1 MSQNYDFLRS
11 FTIDGKETKQL
22 FQIAKLNIPFLS
34 KENEF
39 FQVGNTDGKRF
50 RNTRLGDY
58 TLSIDGFIIKE
69 NTGKTVPQVMDE
81 LKALVNSDEPQKLV
95 FDIFPDRYFNAIF
108 SGVQEYDATDLRYT
122 PLTLVFDVPDGLAHQ
137 IEPNTFTNVYSTSRN
152 LILDSEYQKKDVYLH
167 QGVKLAEEKHNGSS
181 IVYVDYREGI
191 PYGGSAQDEYVW
203 LPIQSM
209 NRRNLPELQV
219 GQDVNFSIEAKV
231 LAIDE
236 DNPRPESGNLV
247 LEEWSVNPSKVL
259 RTHFINIPKEVGDFK
274 KYGKVIKITDPN
286 TKALNVNYGITG
298 LDTLI
303 HWSKPMLSLL
313 PPIGETVTA
322 PSVGAKA
329 YSNSIDFGDYD
340 YSTAPNLLHTLDYSK
355 LSRSTSVLTRPA
367 SYIKD
372 YGDYF
377 VLDANDASA
386 VGRDRN
392 CFIPFVTRLT
402 KGKTYTLSVSM
413 MFDDEFADNQGY
425 TSSLLSYTIYTNNP
439 ATSDRPVVIY
449 PSADMRNQWKRVSK
463 VFTVPAD
470 QKDGDYV
477 YLQLYQAA
485 GTKGKLYVRYD
496 MMIQEGDQTSSQTT
510 GWKPNLLDVPYYLSK
525 APLGEN
531 IANKTIKYPIK
542 TSAYAVYTG
551 PNTEPYIAGQKYT
564 LTMKATKS
572 ATQTFNV
579 FLNAGTIGVGSMTS
593 VDGLTDVWQK
603 TFTVSQSNI
612 DAGVKD
618 RLTIYQVPNS
628 SVGAVQI
635 DWLKIEKGDTRTP
648 NIPYYKYE
656 GIAPAPSNNPKDYH
670 WGYSPSYYQ
679 AINYEA
685 STTGISDLLKVQNNG
700 TYKTTPRFIFTT
712 QGENGLVALAKDD
725 GSVLQFGN
733 PEEVDNVTNV
743 VSQQVVSWSFYGS
756 QLPTNMEVN
765 VLIGSSTPYFANDPR
780 TPNIIQGSWNMD
792 LDVDSALPVWKPGET
807 KEVWHGPTLRHA
819 IPLDSAG
826 NRNGEF
832 STHNRF
838 RFYTPSQKHRGRIE
852 YVISDD
858 NIENYL
864 GFVLRDSATTN
875 TNMVM
880 ECWYKGKLLKSITV
894 SRKEF
899 TKDFFEINMYR
910 YKKSLKWRLVQ
921 VKGITNNN
929 TVIIDRQV
937 VFDYNLDEED
947 TTPIKYWGVW
957 TGRYQ
962 NSNYIRPFVTD
973 TQFRW
978 ISTPVVQNIRNYFQ
992 DGDIIEIDVKS
1003 RQILVNGVVNNELNV
1018 VGNQWEKFTLGLGET
1033 TIQPI
1038 VSSWANPAKVI
1049 CIVEESYL

>member
-11 FTIDGKETKQL
+11 FTFNGKETKHL

-39 FQVGNTDGKRF
+39 FQVGNTDGKKF

-58 TLSIDGFIIKE
+58 SISIDGFIIKD
-69 NTGKTVPQVMDE
+69 NTGVDVSTALDQ
-81 LKALVNSDEPQKLV
+81 LKLIINSDEPKKLI

-137 IEPNTFTNVYSTSRN
+137 IEPNTYTNVYSTSRN
-152 LILDSEYQKKDVYLH
+152 LVLDSEYHKKDVYLH
-167 QGVKLAEEKHNGSS
+167 QGVKLAEEKYNGSS

-209 NRRNLPELQV
+209 NRRNLPELKV

-236 DNPRPESGNLV
+236 DDERPEAGNLV

-286 TKALNVNYGITG
+286 TKALNLNYGITG
-298 LDTLI
+298 LDTII
-303 HWSKPMLSLL
+303 HWSKPMMSLL
-313 PPIGETVTA
+313 PPLGATV
-322 PSVGAKA
+322 
-329 YSNSIDFGDYD
+329 N
-340 YSTAPNLLHTLDYSK
+340 
-355 LSRSTSVLTRPA
+355 
-367 SYIKD
+367 
-372 YGDYF
+372 
-377 VLDANDASA
+377 
-386 VGRDRN
+386 
-392 CFIPFVTRLT
+392 
-402 KGKTYTLSVSM
+402 
-413 MFDDEFADNQGY
+413 
-425 TSSLLSYTIYTNNP
+425 
-439 ATSDRPVVIY
+439 
-449 PSADMRNQWKRVSK
+449 
-463 VFTVPAD
+463 
-470 QKDGDYV
+470 
-477 YLQLYQAA
+477 
-485 GTKGKLYVRYD
+485 
-496 MMIQEGDQTSSQTT
+496 
-510 GWKPNLLDVPYYLSK
+510 
-525 APLGEN
+525 
-531 IANKTIKYPIK
+531 
-542 TSAYAVYTG
+542 
-551 PNTEPYIAGQKYT
+551 
-564 LTMKATKS
+564 
-572 ATQTFNV
+572 
-579 FLNAGTIGVGSMTS
+579 
-593 VDGLTDVWQK
+593 
-603 TFTVSQSNI
+603 
-612 DAGVKD
+612 
-618 RLTIYQVPNS
+618 
-628 SVGAVQI
+628 
-635 DWLKIEKGDTRTP
+635 
-648 NIPYYKYE
+648 
-656 GIAPAPSNNPKDYH
+656 APSNNSNEYNLDYD
-670 WGYSPSYYQ
+670 PSYYQ
-679 AINYEA
+679 TINYEA
-685 STTGISDLLKVQNNG
+685 STTGISDLIKVKNNG

-725 GSVLQFGN
+725 GSILQFGN

-765 VLIGSSTPYFANDPR
+765 VPIGSSYPYMSNNHN

-819 IPLDSAG
+819 IPLDSVG

-838 RFYTPSQKHRGRIE
+838 RFYTPNQKHRGRIE

-858 NIENYL
+858 NVENYL

-880 ECWYKGKLLKSITV
+880 ECWYKGKLLKSITI
-894 SRKEF
+894 SRKDF

-910 YKKSLKWRLVQ
+910 YKKSLHWRLVQ
-921 VKGITNNN
+921 VKGITNRN
-929 TVIIDRQV
+929 TVIIDKQV
-937 VFDYNLDEED
+937 EFNYNLDEED

-957 TGRYQ
+957 TERYQ

-978 ISTPVVQNIRNYFQ
+978 ISTHVVQNIRNYFQ
-992 DGDIIEIDVKS
+992 EGDIIEIDVKS

-1018 VGNQWEKFTLGLGET
+1018 VGNQWEKFVLDIGET

-1038 VSSWANPAKVI
+1038 VSSWANPAEVI

>member
-1 MSQNYDFLRS
+1 MPSNYDFLRT
-11 FTIDGKETKQL
+11 FTFNGKETNHL
-22 FQIAKLNIPFLS
+22 FQIAKVNIPFMS

-39 FQVGNTDGKRF
+39 FTVGNTDGKHF
-50 RNTRLGDY
+50 RNTRLGEY
-58 TLSIDGFIIKE
+58 SISIDGFVIKD
-69 NTGKTVPQVMDE
+69 NTGLDVSSALDQ
-81 LKALVNSDEPQKLV
+81 LKLIINSDEPKKLI

-181 IVYVDYREGI
+181 IVYVDYRDGI

-236 DNPRPESGNLV
+236 DDTRPEAGNLV
-247 LEEWSVNPSKVL
+247 LEEWSINPSKVL

-298 LDTLI
+298 LDTII

-313 PPIGETVTA
+313 PPLGATVTA
-322 PSVGAKA
+322 PSVGANL
-329 YSNSIDFGDYD
+329 YSNSLGFGDYD
-340 YSTAPNLLHTLDYSK
+340 YSGNPNLMVPLKASDFFPPSGATIEDYMDALK
-355 LSRSTSVLTRPA
+355 VTFTKTDGAVFLETSTNIPA
-367 SYIKD
+367 
-372 YGDYF
+372 
-377 VLDANDASA
+377 LLPN
-386 VGRDRN
+386 
-392 CFIPFVTRLT
+392 TQ
-402 KGKTYTLSVSM
+402 YTLSADVTVS
-413 MFDDEFADNQGY
+413 EGY
-425 TSSLLSYTIYTNNP
+425 T
-439 ATSDRPVVIY
+439 
-449 PSADMRNQWKRVSK
+449 
-463 VFTVPAD
+463 
-470 QKDGDYV
+470 
-477 YLQLYQAA
+477 
-485 GTKGKLYVRYD
+485 GKLENLRLGYRKFPGGTIILPLPAKDAVVGQKTRISITANSSAATDPSIFDRMYFT
-496 MMIQEGDQTSSQTT
+496 INTTSTEPFVGTALIENIKVERGSTATPYQ
-510 GWKPNLLDVPYYLSK
+510 PNLLDEPYYLSK
-525 APLGEN
+525 VALGEN
-531 IANKTIKYPIK
+531 LITNAKFPIK
-542 TSAYAVYTG
+542 TPNNPISGFDISEELIIGETYTVSLKG
-551 PNTEPYIAGQKYT
+551 TKPANKEFHLYYGEANYQQSQYQAT
-564 LTMKATKS
+564 LLPVEGLANVWS
-572 ATQTFNV
+572 ATFTARN
-579 FLNAGTIGVGSMTS
+579 TSEMTN
-593 VDGLTDVWQK
+593 LLRIALWQK
-603 TFTVSQSNI
+603 
-612 DAGVKD
+612 
-618 RLTIYQVPNS
+618 PNS
-628 SVGAVQI
+628 ATYENVQI
-635 DWLKIEKGDTRTP
+635 DWLKLEKGDTRTP
-648 NIPYYKYE
+648 NIPYYKYK
-656 GIAPAPSNNPKDYH
+656 GFAPAPSNNPKDYH
-670 WGYSPSYYQ
+670 WEYDPSYYQ
-679 AINYEA
+679 AISYEP

-725 GSVLQFGN
+725 GSLLQFGN

-756 QLPTNMEVN
+756 QLPVNMEVN
-765 VLIGSSTPYFANDPR
+765 APIGSSTPYFSNNPN

-792 LDVDSALPVWKPGET
+792 LDVDSALPVWIPGET

-819 IPLDSAG
+819 IPLDSTG

-838 RFYTPSQKHRGRIE
+838 RFYTPNQKHRGRIE

-858 NIENYL
+858 NVENYL

-880 ECWYKGKLLKSITV
+880 ECWYKGKLLKSIKV

-921 VKGITNNN
+921 IKGITNNN
-929 TVIIDRQV
+929 TVIIDKQV

-1003 RQILVNGVVNNELNV
+1003 RQILVNGVINNELNV

-1038 VSSWANPAKVI
+1038 VSSWANPAEVI
-1049 CIVEESYL
+1049 CVVEESYL